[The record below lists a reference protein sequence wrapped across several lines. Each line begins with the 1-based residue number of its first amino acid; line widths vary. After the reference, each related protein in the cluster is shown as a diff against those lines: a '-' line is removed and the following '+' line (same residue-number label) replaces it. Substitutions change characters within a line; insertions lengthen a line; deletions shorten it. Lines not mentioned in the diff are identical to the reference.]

1 MHYVEIIDLHN
12 KKVWIYSI
20 ILDYACMVLYR
31 SGIFVLSYT
40 GVARLTNEVV
50 VSDEDKTPT

>member
-1 MHYVEIIDLHN
+1 
-12 KKVWIYSI
+12 
-20 ILDYACMVLYR
+20 MVLYR